1 MGKTIRCKNMM
12 YVQQVK
18 HLPAKIADKDK
29 MIAVIENELKPQRY
43 ATILHDKD
51 TNKDGTPEAPGYHV
65 MLCFENARS
74 IAATAKHLGD
84 NPQYIT
90 KWNGDVNN
98 GFAYLLHRT
107 KAAKAKGK
115 HQYDP
120 SEVTANFDFAGLMQ
134 TIEANLV
141 QAKVKAESGAYKI
154 EDLLNAMYLGIMT
167 KEEVEKRMTGA
178 QYGRYRR
185 QVEDVWAKRLR
196 NLADEWRKE
205 MIAQGKQ
212 LTVIWLYGE
221 ADAGKTHMARTL
233 AEKANQPYFMAGS
246 SRDTFQNYFGE
257 HTIILDEMRPK
268 VMAYQDLL
276 RILDPFSIR
285 IGVNAPARYTDK
297 ALAADLIIVT
307 SPYSPYE
314 FWLEQFSTLVKYN
327 FDVQKASCA
336 DQGEDDFDQLDRR
349 IGVTIQLEQD
359 FIYQMKS
366 NEREV
371 GHYEIVSMRTPNPYS
386 GQNNPTSAPDSAKL
400 FASLFT

>member
-1 MGKTIRCKNMM
+1 M

-43 ATILHDKD
+43 AIILHDKD

-120 SEVTANFDFAGLMQ
+120 SEVAANFDFAGLLQ
-134 TIEANLV
+134 QIENKVNLK
-141 QAKVKAESGAYKI
+141 QYKAQDGVNFSIDE
-154 EDLLNAMYLGIMT
+154 LLNALYVGIMS
-167 KEEVEKRMTGA
+167 KDEVEKRMTGA

-212 LTVIWLYGE
+212 TTVIWLYGE
-221 ADAGKTHMARTL
+221 AGTGKTHMARTL
-233 AEKANQPYFMAGS
+233 AERQISHFLWLVPAG
-246 SRDTFQNYFGE
+246 TFFKITAESTPLYLTNCA
-257 HTIILDEMRPK
+257 PK
-268 VMAYQDLL
+268 SWPTKIYC
-276 RILDPFSIR
+276 
-285 IGVNAPARYTDK
+285 G
-297 ALAADLIIVT
+297 
-307 SPYSPYE
+307 
-314 FWLEQFSTLVKYN
+314 FSTRSILKP
-327 FDVQKASCA
+327 
-336 DQGEDDFDQLDRR
+336 G
-349 IGVTIQLEQD
+349 
-359 FIYQMKS
+359 
-366 NEREV
+366 
-371 GHYEIVSMRTPNPYS
+371 
-386 GQNNPTSAPDSAKL
+386 
-400 FASLFT
+400 

>member
-43 ATILHDKD
+43 AIILHDKD

-120 SEVTANFDFAGLMQ
+120 SEVAANFDFAGLLQ
-134 TIEANLV
+134 QIENKVNLK
-141 QAKVKAESGAYKI
+141 QYKAQDGVNFSIDE
-154 EDLLNAMYLGIMT
+154 LLNALYVGIMS
-167 KEEVEKRMTGA
+167 KDEVEKRMTGA

-205 MIAQGKQ
+205 MIAQDKQ

-221 ADAGKTHMARTL
+221 AGAGKTHMARAL
-233 AEKANQPYFMAGS
+233 AEKAHQPYFMAGS
-246 SRDTFQNYFGE
+246 SRDIFQGYSGE
-257 HTIILDEMRPK
+257 HTIILDELRPK
-268 VMAYQDLL
+268 TMAYQDLL
-276 RILDPFSIR
+276 RILDPFNIKT
-285 IGVNAPARYTDK
+285 GVNAPARYTDK

-307 SPYSPYE
+307 SPYSPYK
-314 FWLEQFSTLVKYN
+314 FWLEQFSIIVKYN
-327 FDVQKASCA
+327 FDARKMSLAEE
-336 DQGEDDFDQLDRR
+336 GEDDFDQLDRR
-349 IGVTIQLEQD
+349 IGVTICLEQD

-366 NEREV
+366 N
-371 GHYEIVSMRTPNPYS
+371 
-386 GQNNPTSAPDSAKL
+386 
-400 FASLFT
+400 